1 MDSRIEEKAKELAE
15 LIRSSQEYKNYL
27 LCRGILEEDAELYKR
42 VNDFRRENFML
53 QVEED
58 ADKLYDE
65 FGRIQSEFAPVRR
78 DIRVSGFLQYEHLV
92 CRMLQRIDEILLE
105 KLDFDI
111 DFLEE
116 NHD

>member
-1 MDSRIEEKAKELAE
+1 MNSRIEEKAKELAE
-15 LIRSSQEYKNYL
+15 LICSSQEYKNYL
-27 LCRGILEEDAELYKR
+27 LCRGVLKEDPELYKK
-42 VNDFRRENFML
+42 VNDFRRENFL
-53 QVEED
+53 LHVEED

-65 FGRIQSEFAPVRR
+65 IGRIQSEFAPVRR
-78 DIRVSGFLQYEHLV
+78 DIRVSGFLQYEQTV